1 MLLGGAAQRGP
12 AAALTGQHDE
22 MRSRPGRDTTGEVRC
37 ARRRVALLAV
47 SLLVVVDVA
56 LSARAATDRRTVLA
70 GGACG
75 AVVVL
80 LTYTR
85 LLRRPS
91 PARTGVAV
99 GGPADGYRFALPPR
113 GALPAV
119 AHVADTASATTGSY
133 QHGTTPPPQHG
144 PVPYQWTHW

>member
-1 MLLGGAAQRGP
+1 
-12 AAALTGQHDE
+12 

-37 ARRRVALLAV
+37 ASPRLALLAV
-47 SLLVVVDVA
+47 ALLVVADVA
-56 LSARAATDRRTVLA
+56 LSAQAATDRRTVLA

-85 LLRRPS
+85 LLRRPRR
-91 PARTGVAV
+91 ARAGVAV
-99 GGPADGYRFALPPR
+99 GGPADGYLFALPRR

-119 AHVADTASATTGSY
+119 VHVADNASATSGCYQRGMGSL
-133 QHGTTPPPQHG
+133 PQHG
-144 PVPYQWTHW
+144 PVPDQWAGR